1 MDNQS
6 FDWLLHGCHVLSEV
20 AVAYFPN
27 YQYNCSAVKAF
38 RRTIKEHAVLL
49 SQLTEAGFTP
59 HTTTLTP
66 QQIAIIVR
74 FWGMPSLVSEMLSL
88 IHI

>member
-38 RRTIKEHAVLL
+38 RRIIKEHAVLL
-49 SQLTEAGFTP
+49 NQLTEAGFTP
-59 HTTTLTP
+59 PALKCVLVDATFHST
-66 QQIAIIVR
+66 IIDMR
-74 FWGMPSLVSEMLSL
+74 
-88 IHI
+88 

>member
-27 YQYNCSAVKAF
+27 Y
-38 RRTIKEHAVLL
+38 R
-49 SQLTEAGFTP
+49 
-59 HTTTLTP
+59 
-66 QQIAIIVR
+66 IIVQR
-74 FWGMPSLVSEMLSL
+74 
-88 IHI
+88 

>member
-6 FDWLLHGCHVLSEV
+6 FDWLLHGCHALSEV

-38 RRTIKEHAVLL
+38 RRIIKEHAVLL
-49 SQLTEAGFTP
+49 NQLTEAGFTP
-59 HTTTLTP
+59 HPTTLTP

-74 FWGMPSLVSEMLSL
+74 FWGTPD
-88 IHI
+88 